1 MFRKLHLAPLM
12 PLLALGAC
20 AQPSDDGLRVD
31 AAAADALRSA
41 PDAIAEAETA
51 RLEMTAEVLGPD
63 GEPFTVSSSGAFDRA
78 AEQLSVAL
86 EPGGPLELGPM
97 QLVIDGDDAYVGTS
111 LLRDELTWYSV
122 PADQLQAST
131 GDLFDRTT
139 QDPTSVLEVL
149 RGVSD
154 DVTTVGTEEVRG
166 EATTHYAATVDVA
179 EALAAAAPESRDALD
194 AQVDDLLGGLES
206 IPVDVWVGDDGLLHR
221 FQVAV
226 EGQGAEATLTLEL
239 FDHGDDVD
247 IEVPAPADVHSFGD
261 LFDAWGAEP

>member
-1 MFRKLHLAPLM
+1 MIRKLHLAPLV
-12 PLLALGAC
+12 PLLALAAC
-20 AQPSDDGLRVD
+20 AQPSDDPQRVD
-31 AAAADALRSA
+31 AGAADELRSA

-51 RLEMTAEVLGPD
+51 RLEMTAEVVGPD
-63 GEPFTVSSSGAFDRA
+63 GEPFTISSSGAFDRA
-78 AEQLSVAL
+78 AEQLSIAL

-97 QLVIDGDDAYVGTS
+97 QLVVDGDDAYVGTS
-111 LLRDELTWYSV
+111 LLREELTWYSV

-166 EATTHYAATVDVA
+166 EGTTHYTATVDVA
-179 EALAAAAPESRDALD
+179 EALAAATPESRDALG

-206 IPVDVWVGDDGLLHR
+206 IPVDVWVGDDGLVHR

-239 FDHGDDVD
+239 FDHGDDVE
-247 IEVPAPADVHSFGD
+247 IEIPAREDVQSFDG
-261 LFDAWGAEP
+261 LLGAWGVEP